1 MSSHTSSSSDST
13 AGLGLPQV
21 AACLLVGYFVF
32 RWFFKA
38 TNPSSSA
45 AQRPSPVDPRR
56 LQQQVDLIHGMFPQI
71 PAAAVQAELI
81 RNGGN
86 IEITTEKILANGFL
100 PEPPA
105 PPATTASAT
114 PPAPAPSPAPRPSVP
129 TQRRGAPP
137 PASSSS
143 GSSAILS
150 QYSDLITRY
159 NLHSRLHEIDPS
171 SAVAPGSR
179 GKAPATKSDRQLAH
193 HSKRDDMILAARR
206 RIQEMDRVAAGQS

>member
-32 RWFFKA
+32 RWFFK
-38 TNPSSSA
+38 TTDPSSSA
-45 AQRPSPVDPRR
+45 AQRPSPVDSRR
-56 LQQQVDLIHGMFPQI
+56 LQQQVDVIRGMFPQI
-71 PAAAVQAELI
+71 PAGAVQAELI
-81 RNGGN
+81 RNGGS
-86 IEITTEKILANGFL
+86 IEITTEKILTNGFL

-105 PPATTASAT
+105 PVTLAPVP
-114 PPAPAPSPAPRPSVP
+114 PPAPAPAARPSVP
-129 TQRRGAPP
+129 TQRRVAPP
-137 PASSSS
+137 AASSAS
-143 GSSAILS
+143 GSNTILS

-159 NLHSRLHEIDPS
+159 NLHSRLQEGDPS
-171 SAVAPGSR
+171 SAAGPGGK